1 MRINN
6 IKKKEEKLEAM
17 GRKTVF
23 DTISF
28 KQVTESLSESEG
40 DEKMTRDQL
49 DLIDDPDLL
58 TNREKLVK
66 HAGHKDSD
74 Y

>member
-1 MRINN
+1 
-6 IKKKEEKLEAM
+6 M

-28 KQVTESLSESEG
+28 KQLNEDVSEAET
-40 DEKMTRDQL
+40 DEKSGSGDRL

-58 TNREKLVK
+58 TNKEKLVK
-66 HAGHKDSD
+66 IADHKESD